1 MAFLLGG
8 YNGINNICNMMQKKA
23 ELLRDGHSV
32 TYQGLYGSAQQDPP
46 PPILHL
52 LPSVGGRPN
61 WCDFYGVTLL
71 YLYKL

>member
-46 PPILHL
+46 PAHFS
-52 LPSVGGRPN
+52 SVAICR
-61 WCDFYGVTLL
+61 WEA
-71 YLYKL
+71 KLV

>member
-8 YNGINNICNMMQKKA
+8 YNGINNICNMMQKTA

-46 PPILHL
+46 PRPFFICCHL
-52 LPSVGGRPN
+52 SVGGQISVI
-61 WCDFYGVTLL
+61 FMA
-71 YLYKL
+71 